1 MSNGTTSTTTAYNA
15 DSIIILEGLDAV
27 RMRPAMYVGSTGAAG
42 IMQLVIE
49 VLQNALDEALTGHAS
64 ILTVSVD
71 RDGRWTVNDDG
82 RGMPVDQHS
91 SGRPIP
97 EVLVSELHA
106 GGKFKDGAYRLP
118 GGLHGVGLTCVNA
131 LSAEFELEVRRDGG
145 RWQGRWAAGRRAA
158 PFVRI
163 ADDSTS
169 GTRVM
174 FLPDPAIFGVERAE
188 PQAVERWLRSQSWLT
203 SGLTCTLTV
212 EGPGDQDHRTVRFS
226 SDEGL
231 AGFARW
237 LAGHQELVHAAPI
250 VVHDVGAAGGSG
262 QDIPEVDAALLWTR
276 AFAEDLVCF
285 VNHVHT
291 PLGGA
296 HADGFRAAVGHALTR
311 YARESRLLDQ
321 GARHGE
327 PEERIDGSDA
337 MEGLV
342 AVLSVRMRDPHFE
355 GQTKTRLLDDAA
367 GRVVEA
373 AVGAALSAWLRANPV
388 DAAAIVGRAIEASRA
403 RLASRRASERAR
415 YERVEHL
422 VDKDIYRQQFGIRS
436 KNWHTS
442 ADWITNAG
450 LLGLH
455 GGSSQMKEDAVV
467 LDVCCGSGVVGNS
480 FKGKVGRV
488 IGLDLTPEMVALS
501 RTRLDEVVQGDV
513 YDIPFPDNSFDGV
526 CNREVLHLLPQ
537 PERPLSEIFRVLKPG
552 GQFVVGQ
559 WVPFSAI
566 DGPWMFQVVKKKQP
580 LFVNNLYDEDM
591 RALLSGAG
599 FIGLT
604 TQEFLQWEDI
614 DNWIATWE
622 TPALHRHQIR
632 DLYNHCP
639 AEVRAVH
646 PFEISPTG
654 AIRDCWRWVIYSVFK
669 PE

>member
-1 MSNGTTSTTTAYNA
+1 MTTRYDA
-15 DSIIILEGLDAV
+15 DSIVILEGLDAV

-42 IMQLVIE
+42 VMQLVIE
-49 VLQNALDEALTGHAS
+49 VLQNALDEALAAQAS
-64 ILTVSVD
+64 RINVGVD
-71 RDGRWTVNDDG
+71 SDGRWMVADDG
-82 RGMPVDQHS
+82 RGMPLDIHV

-106 GGKFKDGAYRLP
+106 GGKFKEGAYRLP

-131 LSAEFELEVRRDGG
+131 LSAEFVLEIHRDGG
-145 RWQGRWAAGRRAA
+145 HWRGRWVAGRRVEA
-158 PFVRI
+158 FTRI
-163 ADDSTS
+163 GPSDLT
-169 GTRVM
+169 GTTVT
-174 FLPDPAIFGVERAE
+174 FLPDSEIFGTERAD

-203 SGLTCTLTV
+203 SGLTCTLANGGKQV
-212 EGPGDQDHRTVRFS
+212 GFS

-231 AGFARW
+231 AGFAKW
-237 LAGHQELVHAAPI
+237 LAGNQELVHSAP
-250 VVHDVGAAGGSG
+250 VVVQGGEE
-262 QDIPEVDAALLWTR
+262 PKVDAALLWTR
-276 AFAEDLVCF
+276 AFAEELVCF

-311 YARESRLLDQ
+311 YARESRLLDV
-321 GARHGE
+321 GE
-327 PEERIDGSDA
+327 PLDGSDA

-355 GQTKTRLLDDAA
+355 GQTKTRLLDAPA
-367 GRVVEA
+367 GRAVEA
-373 AVGAALSAWLRANPV
+373 AVGEALSTWLRANPV

-422 VDKDIYRQQFGIRS
+422 VDKEIYRQQFGIRS

-455 GGSSQMKEDAVV
+455 GGSSKLAEDAVI

-480 FKGKVGRV
+480 FKGKVGRI
-488 IGLDLTPEMVALS
+488 IGLDLTPEMVALA

-513 YDIPFPDNSFDGV
+513 YEIPFPDSTFDGA

-537 PERPLSEIFRVLKPG
+537 PERPLSEIFRVIKPG

-591 RALLSGAG
+591 RTLLAGAG
-599 FIGLT
+599 FVNVT
-604 TQEFLQWEDI
+604 TEEFLQWEDI

-622 TPALHRHQIR
+622 TPLLHRHQIR
-632 DLYNHCP
+632 DLYRNCP

-646 PFEISPTG
+646 PFEISPSG
-654 AIRDCWRWVIYSVFK
+654 AIRDCWRWVIYSCFK

>member
-1 MSNGTTSTTTAYNA
+1 MADPRETVTRYDA
-15 DSIIILEGLDAV
+15 DSIVVLEGLQAV
-27 RMRPAMYVGSTGAAG
+27 RMRPAMYVGSTGSEG
-42 IMQLVIE
+42 VMQLVVE
-49 VLQNALDEALTGHAS
+49 VLQNSLDEALAGHAAR
-64 ILTVSVD
+64 IEASVD
-71 RDGRWTVNDDG
+71 ADGNWVIADNG
-82 RGMPVDQHS
+82 RGIPIGQHS

-97 EVLVSELHA
+97 EVVVTELHA
-106 GGKFKDGAYRLP
+106 GGKFKEGAYRLP

-131 LSAEFELEVRRDGG
+131 LSSSFELEVRRGGG
-145 RWQGRWAAGRRAA
+145 RWLGRWAAGAAVA
-158 PFVRI
+158 PFQRVGDAADVGTIVRF
-163 ADDSTS
+163 T
-169 GTRVM
+169 
-174 FLPDPAIFGVERAE
+174 PDAAIFGGAAADAA
-188 PQAVERWLRSQSWLT
+188 AVERWLRAQSWLT
-203 SGLTCTLTV
+203 SGLSCSFRR
-212 EGPGDQDHRTVRFS
+212 PGGEVRFS

-231 AGFARW
+231 GGFARW
-237 LAGHQELVHAAPI
+237 LSDGQEWVHPDP
-250 VVHDVGAAGGSG
+250 VVISGEAVGI
-262 QDIPEVDAALLWTR
+262 QVDAALLWTR
-276 AFAEDLVCF
+276 AFAEHVDCF

-296 HADGFRAAVGHALTR
+296 HTDGLRAAIGHALTR
-311 YARESRLLDQ
+311 YARDAGLID
-321 GARHGE
+321 ATE
-327 PEERIDGSDA
+327 PLQGSDT
-337 MEGLV
+337 MEGLM

-355 GQTKTRLLDDAA
+355 GQTKTRLLDPIA
-367 GRVVEA
+367 GQAVEK
-373 AVGAALSAWLRANPV
+373 AVGIALADWLRAHPA
-388 DAAAIVGRAIEASRA
+388 DAAAVVGRAIEAGRA
-403 RLASRRASERAR
+403 RMASRRASERAR

-455 GGSSQMKEDAVV
+455 GGSSQLAEDAVV

-480 FKGKVGRV
+480 FRGKVGKI

-513 YDIPFPDNSFDGV
+513 YDIPFPDATFDGV

-591 RALLSGAG
+591 RALLAQAG
-599 FIGLT
+599 FERLT
-604 TQEFLQWEDI
+604 TQEYLQWEDI

-622 TPALHRHQIR
+622 TPQLHRHQIR
-632 DLYNHCP
+632 DLYHHCP

-646 PFEISPTG
+646 PFEISPAG

-669 PE
+669 PG

>member
-1 MSNGTTSTTTAYNA
+1 MTTPYDAA
-15 DSIIILEGLDAV
+15 SIVILEGLDAV

-42 IMQLVIE
+42 VMQLVIE
-49 VLQNALDEALTGHAS
+49 VLQNALDEALAGHAS
-64 ILTVSVD
+64 HITVTVD
-71 RDGRWTVNDDG
+71 AAGRWTVDDDG

-91 SGRPIP
+91 SGRPVP

-106 GGKFKDGAYRLP
+106 GAKFRDGAYRLP

-131 LSAEFELEVRRDGG
+131 LSAEFALEVRRDGG
-145 RWQGRWAAGRRAA
+145 RWRGHWVAGKLAGAFGRAEGKDAHAL
-158 PFVRI
+158 
-163 ADDSTS
+163 DT
-169 GTRVM
+169 GTRVT
-174 FLPDPAIFGVERAE
+174 FLPDAAIFGGERAD

-212 EGPGDQDHRTVRFS
+212 AGVGADAARSVRFS
-226 SDEGL
+226 SDEGV

-237 LAGHQELVHAAPI
+237 LAGHQEFVHPTPI
-250 VVHDVGAAGGSG
+250 VVHASAGEG
-262 QDIPEVDAALLWTR
+262 PEVDAALLWTR

-311 YARESRLLDQ
+311 YARDARLLDAE
-321 GARHGE
+321 GAKGSE
-327 PEERIDGSDA
+327 ADRIDGSDA

-342 AVLSVRMRDPHFE
+342 AVLSVRMHDPHFE
-355 GQTKTRLLDDAA
+355 GQTKTRLLDPAA
-367 GRVVEA
+367 GRAVED
-373 AVGAALSAWLRANPV
+373 AVGTALSAWLRAHPV

-455 GGSSQMKEDAVV
+455 GGSSQMQEDAVV

-480 FKGKVGRV
+480 FRGKVGRI

-513 YDIPFPDNSFDGV
+513 YEIPFADNTFDGV

-537 PERPLSEIFRVLKPG
+537 PERPVSEIFRVLKPG

-559 WVPFSAI
+559 WVPFSAV

-591 RALLSGAG
+591 RALLAGAG
-599 FIGLT
+599 FVGLT

-646 PFEISPTG
+646 PFEISATG
-654 AIRDCWRWVIYSVFK
+654 AIRDCWRWVVYSAFK
-669 PE
+669 PA